1 MTSSMS
7 CNQTSLYA
15 IVSVRFFRILWI
27 FLYSIFVL
35 LFFTHVLG
43 VLNFYVYFSHG
54 HFSSGVFP
62 PWGGGM
68 WRHFCLSSLLF
79 PGLILTEEFWLE
91 LKILWETCRKV
102 VKLVAFTRG
111 LVWGVMARS
120 LGTPDERMC
129 EYFGPFV
136 YFILIF
142 LHL

>member
-1 MTSSMS
+1 MATF
-7 CNQTSLYA
+7 CRL
-15 IVSVRFFRILWI
+15 RP
-27 FLYSIFVL
+27 
-35 LFFTHVLG
+35 
-43 VLNFYVYFSHG
+43 
-54 HFSSGVFP
+54 FP
-62 PWGGGM
+62 
-68 WRHFCLSSLLF
+68 RSDLDS
-79 PGLILTEEFWLE
+79 EEFLAGI
-91 LKILWETCRKV
+91 KIFWETCSKV